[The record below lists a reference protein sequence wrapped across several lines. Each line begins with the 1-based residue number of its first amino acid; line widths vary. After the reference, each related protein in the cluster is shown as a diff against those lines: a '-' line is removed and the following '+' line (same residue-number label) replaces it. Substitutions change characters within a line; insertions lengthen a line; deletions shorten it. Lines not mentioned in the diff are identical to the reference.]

1 MDWPACR
8 KCRSILLPAF
18 AGTTKT
24 VLDQRF
30 PGGRCCLAEDMLRA
44 DPRLRVQTAIAL
56 VAATIVAL
64 IALFGFQ
71 SWLENIGQLPGNDLL
86 ILKLRRMIGAAMT
99 GSAICLA
106 MLAWYATHKAAG
118 IHAHEQWPLPGT
130 RVLRDTRILRGEA
143 ALRMAR
149 WLRIASL
156 VLMLLVIGIGITSWR
171 MMSD

>member
-1 MDWPACR
+1 M
-8 KCRSILLPAF
+8 
-18 AGTTKT
+18 
-24 VLDQRF
+24 
-30 PGGRCCLAEDMLRA
+30 AEDMLRA
-44 DPRLRVQTAIAL
+44 DPRLRVQTVIAL

-99 GSAICLA
+99 GSAIC
-106 MLAWYATHKAAG
+106 
-118 IHAHEQWPLPGT
+118 T

-143 ALRMAR
+143 ALRVAR